1 MILVKIG
8 LPASGKTTEA
18 LALVAEDPSNRLR
31 INYDDLRVELF
42 GCKGEPYFTGKQTD
56 IKLKELK
63 VKAIAKGRAKD
74 FLLANPLEHSVVVD
88 NTNLTTGARAP
99 WENLAKEVGVAY
111 QTEEMST
118 PVAECVRRDALRMGQ
133 DRVGR
138 AVIERMSLTTGWYD
152 WEVDFPRQRHSPRD
166 FVIVD
171 IDGTLSDPT
180 HRLHHIKDR
189 DISIHRPNCDA
200 CPADGVCA
208 ECGCKVVKFRP
219 KWDLFHA
226 EVDKDPC
233 HTEIRDLVR
242 DLKQVGY
249 HIFVVSGRSPEHGCG
264 LKTEAWLEQHGVPF
278 EALWMRAAGDYK
290 PDYLH
295 KTEILEHLPKERIAF
310 VLDDRQ
316 QCVEKTWRAAGVRC
330 LQVAAGNF

>member
-1 MILVKIG
+1 M
-8 LPASGKTTEA
+8 S
-18 LALVAEDPSNRLR
+18 
-31 INYDDLRVELF
+31 YDDIRVELF
-42 GCKGEPYFTGKQTD
+42 GCKGEPYFTGKQAD

-63 VKAIAKGRAKD
+63 VKVTAKQRAKD

-118 PVAECVRRDALRMGQ
+118 PVAECVRRDTLRMGQ

-152 WEVDFPRQRHSPRD
+152 WEVDFPCQRHSPRD
-166 FVIVD
+166 IVLVD

-180 HRLHHIKDR
+180 HRLHHIKPKCSYCGYDHPR
-189 DISIHRPNCDA
+189 NGLCLDERPAPDWA
-200 CPADGVCA
+200 
-208 ECGCKVVKFRP
+208 K
-219 KWDLFHA
+219 FHA

-264 LKTEAWLEQHGVPF
+264 LKTEAWLEQHGVPV
-278 EALWMRAAGDYK
+278 EALWMRQAGDYK
-290 PDYLH
+290 PDYEH
-295 KTEILEHLPKERIAF
+295 KQEILNLLPKARIAF
-310 VLDDRQ
+310 CLDDRDQ
-316 QCVEKTWRAAGVRC
+316 VVQMWRRNHIRC